1 MLRAYSRSRL
11 KGSSTGVG
19 TAFSPASLFAGG
31 EQGAWF
37 DPSDITTLFQ
47 DDAGT
52 VPVTTDGQTV
62 GMMRDKSGNGHH
74 ALQATAG
81 SRPTYRTSAGISWLQ
96 FDGVDDFLVTNTVAL
111 STTDKV
117 SLFTGVRKL
126 LDTPTGMFVE
136 SSVDGGV
143 NNGTFAMTA
152 PTTSVPGA
160 YSFNLRGT
168 VLISRAASV
177 FTAPITNVTSCNYN
191 IGAADFNTE
200 VLPRVNSQVPTL
212 TGAGNAG
219 TGNFSNQ
226 PFYIGMRG
234 GATLPFTGNLYGVVV
249 RGAAS
254 DPVTVLNAESFM
266 ATKSGI
272 SI

>member
-1 MLRAYSRSRL
+1 MIRACSRSRL
-11 KGSSTGVG
+11 RNPQFFTPLNLFST
-19 TAFSPASLFAGG
+19 G

-52 VPVTTDGQTV
+52 VSVTADGDPV

-74 ALQATAG
+74 ALQTTAG
-81 SRPTYRTSAGISWLQ
+81 SRPTYRASGGLAWLE
-96 FDGVDDFLVTNTVAL
+96 FDGVDDFMVTNAVAL

-126 LDTPTGMFVE
+126 LDTPTGMFIE
-136 SSVDGGV
+136 SSVDGSA

-200 VLPRVNSQVPTL
+200 VLPRVNGQVPTL
-212 TGAGNAG
+212 SGSGNAG

-226 PFYIGMRG
+226 PLYIGMRG
-234 GATLPFTGNLYGVVV
+234 GATLPFTGNLYGLLV
-249 RGAAS
+249 RGAFS
-254 DPVTVLNAESFM
+254 DPATVLNAESFM
-266 ATKSGI
+266 ALKSGI
-272 SI
+272 TF